1 MPGLG
6 TILNCVTI
14 LTRYDTANRRKVGS
28 GQRCGETAMTSKL
41 RHGMIPYN
49 KEEDDIYSGLCFNP
63 DEPEPLPDAMYQ
75 ETVLREIMYLLA
87 ARFSTTG
94 LRSDVFLSSNTFIC
108 YDRSNLNI
116 RVGPDCY
123 LAFGVDAAA
132 IRARRLYLPW
142 EAGKMPDFALEVASE
157 TTAESDGGQKR
168 ELYRRLGVGE
178 YWRFDRSGGEYYG
191 EPLIGER
198 LVNGR
203 YQRLEIRR
211 EDDGPIRGY
220 SPTLDLFLSWEV
232 QDEQGWLCFYDPATG
247 LRLPTYQ
254 EVLDFGQI
262 AEARADAAEAEVR
275 ELREQL
281 RRLREP

>member
-1 MPGLG
+1 
-6 TILNCVTI
+6 
-14 LTRYDTANRRKVGS
+14 
-28 GQRCGETAMTSKL
+28 MTSKL
-41 RHGMIPYN
+41 RHEMIPYTR
-49 KEEDDIYSGLCFNP
+49 EEGDIYSGLCFNP

-87 ARFSTTG
+87 ARFSDAE
-94 LRSDVFLSSNTFIC
+94 LRGDVFLSSNTFIC

-157 TTAESDGGQKR
+157 TTAENDRGQKR
-168 ELYRRLGVGE
+168 ELYQRLGVGE
-178 YWRFDRSGGEYYG
+178 YWRFDSSGGEYYG

-203 YQRLEIRR
+203 YQRLGIRR

-232 QDEQGWLCFYDPATG
+232 RKEQGWLCFYDPATR
-247 LRLPTYQ
+247 LRLPTYR
-254 EVLDFGQI
+254 EVLDSEQTAESARLAAEVRASA
-262 AEARADAAEAEVR
+262 AEARVDAEQSARLAAEAEAK